1 MSGSSSQVQSPAG
14 TGAEAIAAAGSTP
27 ATTVSAAAPA
37 TPPPPGPSYDLA
49 RVRADF
55 PLLAQTVH
63 GRPLVYLDNAST
75 SQKPRAVLEAIACC
89 YRDYYANVG
98 RGVHRLAQLATGGRE
113 RARETVR
120 AFLGAAAAEEIVF
133 VRGTTEAIN
142 LVAQSYGRSRR
153 TGLAAGDEVLIT
165 AMEHHSNLV
174 PWQLLCEERGA
185 ALRVVPIDRH
195 GELDL
200 AALGR
205 LLSPRTRIVAVTH
218 VSNVLGTINPVAEIA
233 DMVHRRGAVLLVDG
247 AQAAPRMTVDVALL
261 GCDFYAFSG
270 HKVYGPSGIGV
281 LYGRAELLA
290 EMPPWQGGGGM
301 IETVRF
307 EGTTYA
313 PPPQRFEAGTPN
325 IEGAVGLAAA
335 LDYLT
340 NLGLNAVALWEGRL
354 LQRAA
359 ELLGAIPGVRL
370 VHLDLD
376 EPAARE
382 RAGLLSFVVEGVHPH
397 DVATVLDG
405 LGIAVRA
412 GHHCAQPLMEVLEL
426 PATTRASF
434 GLYNT
439 LDEVAALAA
448 AVERVREV
456 FA

>member
-1 MSGSSSQVQSPAG
+1 MSQ
-14 TGAEAIAAAGSTP
+14 P
-27 ATTVSAAAPA
+27 ATTSAPGRATAGGAAAA
-37 TPPPPGPSYDLA
+37 STAAARTAGAAAPSYDLE

-55 PLLAQTVH
+55 PLLAQTIH
-63 GRPLVYLDNAST
+63 GRPLIYLDNAAS
-75 SQKPRAVLEAIACC
+75 SQKPRAVLEAIAGC

-98 RGVHRLAQLATGGRE
+98 RGVHRLAQLATAARE

-120 AFLGAAAAEEIVF
+120 VFVGAAAAEEIVF

-142 LVAQSYGRSRR
+142 LVAQSYGRGRR
-153 TGLAAGDEVLIT
+153 TGLAAGDEVLVT

-185 ALRVVPIDRH
+185 SLRVVPIDRR
-195 GELDL
+195 GDLDL
-200 AALGR
+200 AALRR
-205 LLSPRTRIVAVTH
+205 LLSRRTRIVAVMH
-218 VSNVLGTINPVAEIA
+218 VSNVLGTVNPVAEIA
-233 DMVHRRGAVLLVDG
+233 DLVHRRGAVLLVDG
-247 AQAAPRMTVDVALL
+247 AQAAPHLTVDVAML

-270 HKVYGPSGIGV
+270 HKVYGPSGIGA

-290 EMPPWQGGGGM
+290 AMPPWQGGGGM
-301 IETVRF
+301 IEQVRF

-325 IEGAVGLAAA
+325 IEGAIGFAAA

-340 NLGLNAVALWEGRL
+340 TLGLNAVAVWEGRL
-354 LQRAA
+354 LQRAV
-359 ELLGAIPGVRL
+359 ERLGAIPGVQL
-370 VHLDLD
+370 VGS
-376 EPAARE
+376 ARE
-382 RAGLLSFVVEGVHPH
+382 RAGLLSFLVDGVHPH
-397 DVATVLDG
+397 DVGTVLDG

-412 GHHCAQPLMEVLEL
+412 GHHCAQPLMEVLEI

-439 LDEVAALAA
+439 LDEVDALAA
-448 AVERVREV
+448 AVERVQEV

>member
-1 MSGSSSQVQSPAG
+1 MSGP
-14 TGAEAIAAAGSTP
+14 TTP
-27 ATTVSAAAPA
+27 APAATATAAAPA
-37 TPPPPGPSYDLA
+37 APAGAEAPSGSALKARPSGSPGPAAPSYDLA

-55 PLLAQTVH
+55 PMLAQTVH
-63 GRPLVYLDNAST
+63 GRPLVYVDNASST
-75 SQKPRAVLEAIACC
+75 QKPRAVLEAIGGC
-89 YRDYYANVG
+89 YRESYANVG
-98 RGVHRLAQLATGGRE
+98 RSVHTLAQRATDGRE

-133 VRGTTEAIN
+133 LRGTTEAIN
-142 LVAQSYGRSRR
+142 LVAQSYGRARR
-153 TGLAAGDEVLIT
+153 TGLEAGDEVIVT

-174 PWQLLCEERGA
+174 PWQMLCEERGA
-185 ALRVVPIDRH
+185 TLRVAPIDRR

-205 LLSPRTRIVAVTH
+205 LLSRRTRIVAVAH

-233 DMVHRRGAVLLVDG
+233 DMVHRLGAVLVVDG
-247 AQAAPRMTVDVALL
+247 AQAAPHLVVDVGLL

-270 HKVYGPSGIGV
+270 HKVYGPSGIGA

-313 PPPQRFEAGTPN
+313 PPPERFEAGTPS
-325 IEGAVGLAAA
+325 IEGAFGLAAA

-340 NLGLNAVALWEGRL
+340 TLGLNAVAMWEDRL
-354 LQRAA
+354 LRRAV
-359 ELLGAIPGVRL
+359 ERLGAIPGVRL
-370 VHLDLD
+370 VG
-376 EPAARE
+376 AARE
-382 RAGLLSFVVEGVHPH
+382 RAAVLSFVVEGVHAH
-397 DVATVLDG
+397 DVGTVLDG
-405 LGIAVRA
+405 LAIAVRA
-412 GHHCAQPLMEVLEL
+412 GHHCAQPLMEVLEV
-426 PATTRASF
+426 PATVRASF

-439 LDEVAALAA
+439 LDEVEALGA

>member
-1 MSGSSSQVQSPAG
+1 MSGPASPTQAP
-14 TGAEAIAAAGSTP
+14 TARAARA
-27 ATTVSAAAPA
+27 SAAAPA
-37 TPPPPGPSYDLA
+37 GSPGYDLA

-55 PLLAQTVH
+55 PALAQAVY
-63 GRPLVYLDNAST
+63 GRPLVYLDNASST
-75 SQKPRAVLEAIACC
+75 QKPRAVLEAIAGC
-89 YRDYYANVG
+89 YRDSYANVG
-98 RGVHRLAQLATGGRE
+98 RSVHLLAQRATEARE

-120 AFLGAAAAEEIVF
+120 GFLGAASAEEIVF

-142 LVAQSYGRSRR
+142 LVAQSYGRGRR
-153 TGLAAGDEVLIT
+153 TGLRTGDEVVVT

-174 PWQLLCEERGA
+174 PWQMLCEEGGA
-185 ALRVVPIDRH
+185 ALRVVPIDRR

-200 AALGR
+200 AALAR
-205 LLSPRTRIVAVTH
+205 LLSPRTRVVAVAH

-233 DMVHRRGAVLLVDG
+233 DMVHRQGAVLVVDG
-247 AQAAPRMTVDVALL
+247 AQAAPRLVIDVALL

-270 HKVYGPSGIGV
+270 HKVYGPSGIGA

-307 EGTTYA
+307 AGTTYA
-313 PPPQRFEAGTPN
+313 PPPQRFEAGTPS
-325 IEGAVGLAAA
+325 IEGAIGLAAA

-340 NLGLNAVALWEGRL
+340 TLGLNTVALWEG
-354 LQRAA
+354 
-359 ELLGAIPGVRL
+359 ELLRRATERLGAVPGLRL
-370 VHLDLD
+370 VGT
-376 EPAARE
+376 ARE
-382 RAGLLSFVVEGVHPH
+382 RAAVLSFVLEGVHPH
-397 DVATVLDG
+397 DVGTVLDG

-439 LDEVAALAA
+439 LDEVEALGS

>member
-1 MSGSSSQVQSPAG
+1 MSSSSNQVQSPVAVGAAG
-14 TGAEAIAAAGSTP
+14 ASPGGAPAPSSVAAA
-27 ATTVSAAAPA
+27 
-37 TPPPPGPSYDLA
+37 GPSYDLA

-63 GRPLVYLDNAST
+63 GRPLVYLDNASS
-75 SQKPRAVLEAIACC
+75 SQKPRAVLEAIATC

-98 RGVHRLAQLATGGRE
+98 RGVHRLAQLATAGRE

-120 AFLGAAAAEEIVF
+120 AFVGGAAAEEIVF

-142 LVAQSYGRSRR
+142 LVAHSYGRGRR

-185 ALRVVPIDRH
+185 VLRVVPIDRR
-195 GELDL
+195 GELDM

-205 LLSPRTRIVAVTH
+205 LLSPRTRIVAMTH

-233 DMVHRRGAVLLVDG
+233 DLVHRRGAVLLVDG
-247 AQAAPRMTVDVALL
+247 AQAAPHLTIDVALL

-325 IEGAVGLAAA
+325 IEGAIGLAAA

-340 NLGLNAVALWEGRL
+340 NLGLNAVAVWEGRL
-354 LQRAA
+354 LQRAI
-359 ELLGAIPGVRL
+359 ELLRAIPGVHL
-370 VHLDLD
+370 VHLDPLQH
-376 EPAARE
+376 EPAPRE
-382 RAGLLSFVVEGVHPH
+382 RAGLLSFVVDGVHPH
-397 DVATVLDG
+397 DVGTVLDG
-405 LGIAVRA
+405 LGIAVRS

-426 PATTRASF
+426 PATTRVSF

-439 LDEVAALAA
+439 LDEVEALAA
-448 AVERVREV
+448 AVERMREV

>member
-1 MSGSSSQVQSPAG
+1 MSGTTSAPAQ
-14 TGAEAIAAAGSTP
+14 APAARAAG
-27 ATTVSAAAPA
+27 AAAPA
-37 TPPPPGPSYDLA
+37 REGSPGYDLA
-49 RVRADF
+49 RVRADY
-55 PLLAQTVH
+55 PALAQAVH
-63 GRPLVYLDNAST
+63 GRPLVYLDNAAST
-75 SQKPRAVLEAIACC
+75 QKPRAVLEAIAGC
-89 YRDYYANVG
+89 YRDSYANVG
-98 RGVHRLAQLATGGRE
+98 RSVHWLAQRATDARE

-120 AFLGAAAAEEIVF
+120 GFLGAASTEEIVF

-142 LVAQSYGRSRR
+142 LVAQSYGRGRR
-153 TGLAAGDEVLIT
+153 TGLATGDEVVVT

-174 PWQLLCEERGA
+174 PWQMLCEERGA
-185 ALRVVPIDRH
+185 VLRVVPIDRR

-200 AALGR
+200 AALAR
-205 LLSPRTRIVAVTH
+205 LLSPRTRIVAVAH

-233 DMVHRRGAVLLVDG
+233 DMVHRRGAVLVVDG
-247 AQAAPRMTVDVALL
+247 AQAAPRLVVDVALL

-270 HKVYGPSGIGV
+270 HKVYGPSGIGA

-313 PPPQRFEAGTPN
+313 PPPQRFEAGTPS

-335 LDYLT
+335 LDYVT
-340 NLGLNAVALWEGRL
+340 TLGLNAIALWEDQL
-354 LQRAA
+354 LRRAV
-359 ELLGAIPGVRL
+359 ERLGAIPGVRL
-370 VHLDLD
+370 VG
-376 EPAARE
+376 AARE
-382 RAGLLSFVVEGVHPH
+382 RAAVLSFVLEGVHPH
-397 DVATVLDG
+397 DVGTVLDG

-412 GHHCAQPLMEVLEL
+412 GHHCAQPLMEVLGL

-439 LDEVAALAA
+439 LAEVEALGA